1 VFTVPPSSKLVIF
14 YLGTDLAGSSL
25 CLSLVDVLVA
35 IWWSWLRCKDFIFFL
50 VLDIILNLDK
60 NQLQAGGFYVQ
71 AWTSMQGDLQVW
83 SDLQEISRLI
93 KYGSNYSTQFLIMNV
108 QPVAEYCSTSNCLYC
123 SFRLEAWTSFG
134 QQICYVPIPSSC
146 QIISGSDW
154 VCTSSKPG
162 ESGSVQGW
170 CSSLDHLA
178 FIKKQVSKKTIQ
190 L

>member
-25 CLSLVDVLVA
+25 CLSLDVLVA

-50 VLDIILNLDK
+50 VLGIILNLDK

-93 KYGSNYSTQFLIMNV
+93 KYGSNYSTQV
-108 QPVAEYCSTSNCLYC
+108 SDHECAAYCSTSNCLYC
-123 SFRLEAWTSFG
+123 SFILEAWTSFG

-146 QIISGSDW
+146 QFFGPSSFYQKTSFQKNHTTTVHKII
-154 VCTSSKPG
+154 
-162 ESGSVQGW
+162 QIF
-170 CSSLDHLA
+170 LLY
-178 FIKKQVSKKTIQ
+178 KQLHMTGITIR
-190 L
+190 